1 MSNSKIEQP
10 SKELLAAIKE
20 GEKLASEPNAQT
32 YSVPQEL
39 WDELGISASSFFSHF
54 RRKTLNVCELLIIQA
69 KNFCKKSVIV
79 IF

>member
-20 GEKLASEPNAQT
+20 GEKLASEPKAKT

-39 WDELGISASSFFSHF
+39 WDELGI
-54 RRKTLNVCELLIIQA
+54 
-69 KNFCKKSVIV
+69 
-79 IF
+79 